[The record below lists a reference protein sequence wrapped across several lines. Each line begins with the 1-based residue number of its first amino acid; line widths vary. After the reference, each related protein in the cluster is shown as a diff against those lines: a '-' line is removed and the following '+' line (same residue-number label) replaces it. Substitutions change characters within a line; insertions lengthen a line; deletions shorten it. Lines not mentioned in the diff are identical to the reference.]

1 MYRERI
7 LIKSVGSG
15 GQRLRLGAGGAVLV
29 MEGHSDGT
37 AVPLSY
43 VIVVCW
49 DKDASL
55 YGFFTCFKDTGSG
68 CEVRGTAHWDG
79 DKFVNDY
86 EEVVDGKKLRFRD
99 TFQDITANSH
109 TLVFAWIKDDG
120 SMEPV
125 IISKAVR
132 RSKH

>member
-1 MYRERI
+1 MALTLVAFPAVLCAQIAEAGEANGQPTPEIKKSFEAFAGDWDTSENREQTQFF
-7 LIKSVGSG
+7 LNG
-15 GQRLRLGAGGAVLV
+15 GERKGRSHIRLGAGGAVPV
-29 MEGHSDGT
+29 MEVH
-37 AVPLSY
+37 
-43 VIVVCW
+43 
-49 DKDASL
+49 
-55 YGFFTCFKDTGSG
+55 
-68 CEVRGTAHWDG
+68 
-79 DKFVNDY
+79 DY

-109 TLVFAWIKDDG
+109 TLVFAWIQDDG